1 MADFGT
7 GGKRTVRA
15 SEVAATVN
23 ARAGQFLICTLD
35 VNGAVA
41 VFTFGC
47 THNAALHTPTGPPV
61 RRYQW
66 SVYDSANSRTSGDVH
81 ILTLQFNGG
90 ATFYRYRMELFDE
103 NMALLKTLKDIDYE
117 SSDLAD
123 VANEP
128 IRLRTK

>member
-7 GGKRTVRA
+7 AGKRTVRA
-15 SEVAATVN
+15 SEVGGTVN
-23 ARAGQFLICTLD
+23 ATKGEFLICTLD
-35 VNGAVA
+35 VKGAVP
-41 VFTFGC
+41 VFTFAC
-47 THNAALHTPTGPPV
+47 THNAALHKPDGPPLS
-61 RRYQW
+61 RYQW
-66 SVYDSANSRTSGDVH
+66 SVYDIANSRTTGDVH

-90 ATFYRYRMELFDE
+90 ALSYRYRMELFDE

-117 SSDLAD
+117 TSDPAD

>member
-1 MADFGT
+1 MADFGSA
-7 GGKRTVRA
+7 GRRTVRA

-23 ARAGQFLICTLD
+23 ATKGEFVICTLD
-35 VNGAVA
+35 VKGAVPL
-41 VFTFGC
+41 FTFAC
-47 THNAALHTPTGPPV
+47 THNAAIHTPTGRPV
-61 RRYQW
+61 SRYQW
-66 SVYDSANSRTSGDVH
+66 SVYDTVNSRPSGDVH

-90 ATFYRYRMELFDE
+90 AISYRFRMELFDE

-117 SSDLAD
+117 TSDPAD